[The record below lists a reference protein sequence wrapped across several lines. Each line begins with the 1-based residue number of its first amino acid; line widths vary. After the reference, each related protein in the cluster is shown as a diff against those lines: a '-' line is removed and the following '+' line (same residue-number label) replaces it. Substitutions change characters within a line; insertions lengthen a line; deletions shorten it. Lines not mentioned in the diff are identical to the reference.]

1 MWARARRHFGLFNES
16 ERAASEQEDSLQ
28 QAIQTS
34 PRACISR
41 FMRNLD
47 CQMRKRP
54 EAGEPRAIIVRI
66 ARLCRDDRNNR
77 PQMSRPQAPE
87 MEIGEFVVL
96 AFDGLAQIGRHMP
109 VGIHVEQDRAGV
121 PDQTVIP
128 NLKERD
134 SVAVP
139 ESATI

>member
-77 PQMSRPQAPE
+77 PQMFRPQAPE

-96 AFDGLAQIGRHMP
+96 AFDGLAQIGPYAGR
-109 VGIHVEQDRAGV
+109 DSCRAGSRRC
-121 PDQTVIP
+121 PGSDCNTKSQRT
-128 NLKERD
+128 
-134 SVAVP
+134 
-139 ESATI
+139 